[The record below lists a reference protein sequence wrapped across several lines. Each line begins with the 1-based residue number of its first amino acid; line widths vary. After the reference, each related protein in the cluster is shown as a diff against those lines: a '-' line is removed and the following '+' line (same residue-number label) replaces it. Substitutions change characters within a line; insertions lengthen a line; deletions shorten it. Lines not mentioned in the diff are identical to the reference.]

1 MVVNNLSNKVFIL
14 FEENLNGGY
23 YSIFKLDIFGCAT
36 QEVQAQGIVEEN
48 QVVTQLDDGRYLI
61 KVVLDNQVDFKD
73 TFNVYYNELPNVVK
87 EIQKVLCP
95 CGNCREV
102 TLDDLFKVY
111 FRVIGFMQS
120 TGLLCKSTA
129 MLDAT
134 SKYYNVL
141 TDAKE
146 YEKYYN
152 SFNFSYEKAIQE
164 LLVHVYIELYEMSTN
179 QLVTSEDDLK
189 EINQAFNIDFMEKC
203 IYKLGYSLSDILCHF
218 TNAKCNCDEL

>member
-1 MVVNNLSNKVFIL
+1 MIVNNLSDKVFIL
-14 FEENLNGGY
+14 FEEDLNGGY

-48 QVVTQLDDGRYLI
+48 QVVTKLDDGRYLI
-61 KVVLDNQVDFKD
+61 KVVLDNQVGFKD

-95 CGNCREV
+95 CNNCKAVSLE
-102 TLDDLFKVY
+102 DLFKVY

-129 MLDAT
+129 MLDIT
-134 SKYYNVL
+134 SKHYNVL

-146 YEKYYN
+146 YESYYN
-152 SFNFSYEKAIQE
+152 SFNFSYEKSIQE
-164 LLVHVYIELYEMSTN
+164 LLVNVYVELYEMSTN
-179 QLVTSEDDLK
+179 QLVTSENDLK
-189 EINQAFNIDFMEKC
+189 EINCVFNIDFMEKC
-203 IYKLGYSLSDILCHF
+203 IYKLGYSLTDILCHI
-218 TNAKCNCDEL
+218 TNAKCNCNEL

>member
-1 MVVNNLSNKVFIL
+1 MIVNNLSDKVFIL
-14 FEENLNGGY
+14 FEEDLNGGY

-48 QVVTQLDDGRYLI
+48 QVVTKLDDGRYLI

-87 EIQKVLCP
+87 EIQKVLCS
-95 CGNCREV
+95 CNNCKAVSLE
-102 TLDDLFKVY
+102 DLFKVY

-129 MLDAT
+129 MLGIT
-134 SKYYNVL
+134 SKHYNVL

-146 YEKYYN
+146 YESYYN
-152 SFNFSYEKAIQE
+152 SFNFSYEKSIQE
-164 LLVHVYIELYEMSTN
+164 LLVNVYVELYEMSTN
-179 QLVTSEDDLK
+179 QLVTSENDLK
-189 EINQAFNIDFMEKC
+189 EINCVFNIDFMEKC
-203 IYKLGYSLSDILCHF
+203 IYKLGYSLTDILCHF
-218 TNAKCNCDEL
+218 TNAKCNCNEL